1 MPYIIVRNVFIFLMV
16 CLLIADYFLEVHWG
30 LYLLLLAPF
39 LIFTVIASAVMK
51 LNIFIPAYTE
61 PDGVGKR
68 IAITFDDGPVP
79 NTNAVLDVLDRYQAR
94 ATFFC
99 IGKNIEAH
107 PDILKRIKAGGHEI
121 GNHSYSHSYFF
132 SFFSKKK
139 IIEEIEHANKLLKNI
154 TGLDCDLFRPP
165 YGVMNPPIA
174 KAVSQKCMKVIG
186 WNLRSFDTSTK
197 DHNKVIRRIKRGI
210 KPGAVILLHDDRQNT
225 PAILEAVLNYARQE
239 NYECVDVKTIFG
251 LQ

>member
-1 MPYIIVRNVFIFLMV
+1 MPYIIVRNVFIFLIV
-16 CLLIADYFLEVHWG
+16 CLLIADCFLEVHLG
-30 LYLLLLAPF
+30 IYILVLAPF

-61 PDGVGKR
+61 PDNVGKR

-79 NTNAVLDVLDRYQAR
+79 NTNAVLDVLDQYQVK

-107 PDILKRIKAGGHEI
+107 PDILKRIKDKGHEI
-121 GNHSYSHSYFF
+121 GNHSYSHSHFF

-139 IIEEIEHANKLLKNI
+139 VVEEIERVNNLLKNT
-154 TGLDCDLFRPP
+154 TGHDCDLFRPP

-174 KAVSQKCMKVIG
+174 KAVSQKGMKVIG

-197 DHNKVIRRIKRGI
+197 DHNKVIRRIKKGI
-210 KPGAVILLHDDRQNT
+210 KPGTVILLHDDRQNT
-225 PAILEAVLNYARQE
+225 PAILEAVLKYAGQE